1 MDPIIFCTDYCCSVT
16 SDLTKYNK
24 KNILHVRVFFICEAK
39 LDFGESLFLVG
50 NNSSLGFWK
59 HKKGIE
65 LFTTPEE

>member
-1 MDPIIFCTDYCCSVT
+1 MYIQYI
-16 SDLTKYNK
+16 
-24 KNILHVRVFFICEAK
+24 RVFFICEAK